1 MDIAATGS
9 RIAEPCG
16 STQISSEGSSHIN
29 TRSLPQVLRG
39 GSRKVSLV
47 RRHRAL
53 VVLIATIFAAV
64 SSWRGA
70 VQSDAELL
78 TFTSLPKERS
88 SVRQQGGN
96 SPCRA
101 CSSLTCRRATSK
113 GRAPQIRPGSRAIL
127 RGLDSR
133 PELNGNP
140 VQVVR
145 WDVEREVW
153 IVRLNEDPDDLSSF
167 NVLPENLEVSFA
179 QAQEGNMRS
188 TAASKKDEKE
198 FNPVAALG
206 AVIAVAIAVPTLLF
220 TVVPL
225 GVYMVNTISDN
236 IDSIDGA
243 V

>member
-1 MDIAATGS
+1 
-9 RIAEPCG
+9 
-16 STQISSEGSSHIN
+16 
-29 TRSLPQVLRG
+29 
-39 GSRKVSLV
+39 
-47 RRHRAL
+47 
-53 VVLIATIFAAV
+53 
-64 SSWRGA
+64 
-70 VQSDAELL
+70 
-78 TFTSLPKERS
+78 
-88 SVRQQGGN
+88 
-96 SPCRA
+96 
-101 CSSLTCRRATSK
+101 
-113 GRAPQIRPGSRAIL
+113 
-127 RGLDSR
+127 
-133 PELNGNP
+133 LNGNP